1 MNKLNKNIRVSSQ
14 LKKAQ
19 KYQSSIN
26 RPYNNK
32 ERNVNELNDNL
43 SNEYS
48 ISSSPSISDNQN
60 QSYQEDTIQA
70 MNEKEIE
77 TNPKK
82 LLLQNL
88 DMLINHLSEKED
100 AKNNYESDNY
110 FLDQGNL
117 YKEKKELQNQIE
129 ELKIANN
136 ELAEKINNI
145 SDKDSLDIKK

>member
-14 LKKAQ
+14 LKKVQ

-70 MNEKEIE
+70 MN
-77 TNPKK
+77 
-82 LLLQNL
+82 
-88 DMLINHLSEKED
+88 
-100 AKNNYESDNY
+100 
-110 FLDQGNL
+110 
-117 YKEKKELQNQIE
+117 
-129 ELKIANN
+129 
-136 ELAEKINNI
+136 
-145 SDKDSLDIKK
+145 